1 MKEKFKDLVANNLA
15 IIIFALS
22 FLLDAQYGILERFII
37 DEFWRN
43 IAKGVGAFVLAY
55 FTRQNL
61 GIAKFGIKGVSQETN
76 KDEELPEDI
85 TGGGIRNP
93 PKP

>member
-1 MKEKFKDLVANNLA
+1 MKEKFKELVTNNLA

-43 IAKGVGAFVLAY
+43 IAKGIGAFVLAY

-61 GIAKFGIKGVSQETN
+61 GIAKFGLKGVKQETL
-76 KDEELPEDI
+76 KEDEPLEDI
-85 TGGGIRNP
+85 GGGGIKN

>member
-1 MKEKFKDLVANNLA
+1 MSKFKNLVTNNIA
-15 IIIFALS
+15 IIVFALS
-22 FLLDAQYGILERFII
+22 FILDAQYGILEKFIA

-43 IAKGVGAFVLAY
+43 IAKGIGAFVLAY

-61 GIAKFGIKGVSQETN
+61 GIDKFGIKGVSQETQSDDN
-76 KDEELPEDI
+76 EI
-85 TGGGIRNP
+85 GGGGIKN